1 MTQIQQPSQSGI
13 TAQQMLNGKEEPCGE
28 PRSAGRHP
36 PSSQPIDWQA
46 YWRSQGQPW
55 RTEPEID
62 SARQQE
68 LEAYRAVA
76 PNLQPSI
83 YPLKGVNLSRADV
96 EWLLATHENGKGPV
110 EWQDETQRRRK
121 GLDLRGAVLSGDL
134 RGLPLSRLQGGLAR
148 DEWNGWA
155 RASKE
160 LLALGAIDMEA
171 ADLFGTHLEGANLTS
186 ARLKQADLRLA
197 NLEGANLTGACLE
210 GANLTGACLEGANL
224 TGACLEGAYLTGAN
238 LARANLHRVQLKR
251 AILFG
256 TQLNDAYLVGAH
268 LEGSN
273 LTGAQLEGANLRRAR
288 LGRAILS
295 GTLKGI
301 DLTEAI
307 LADENGTGPRLVAVQ
322 WGSIDLS
329 VVDWLQIKRLDDEYV
344 AYQTPMPAAGTTADG
359 NVGGVILEGRP
370 SQTPPFL
377 REEEGAPKNALTQ
390 SNAFKQAVRAY
401 RQLAL
406 ALRTQGLAEEAA
418 YFSYQA
424 HALYREVL
432 RRQVVLKQDAGKQ
445 GWAIGSWFLR
455 LGKYLFSSFLDLAT
469 GYGYKPWRS
478 IIAYLLIINMFAL
491 AYSAFDHISFLP
503 DALVLS
509 LTGFHGHGFFPSQ
522 SGASGFMILIA
533 LEAIVGLLIEMSY
546 IIVFTKRFLEQ

>member
-1 MTQIQQPSQSGI
+1 MTQIQQPSQNGI
-13 TAQQMLNGKEEPCGE
+13 IAQQVLNGKEEPSRDQHSE
-28 PRSAGRHP
+28 GRHP
-36 PSSQPIDWQA
+36 PSYQPVDWQG
-46 YWRSQGQPW
+46 YWSSQGQPW

-62 SARQQE
+62 SARQQQ

-76 PNLQPSI
+76 PNPQQSI
-83 YPLKGVNLSRADV
+83 YPFKGVKLSRADV

-110 EWQDETQRRRK
+110 DWQDETQRRRK

-171 ADLFGTHLEGANLTS
+171 ADLFGTHLGGANLTS
-186 ARLKQADLRLA
+186 ARLKQADLRLV
-197 NLEGANLTGACLE
+197 NLE

-238 LARANLHRVQLKR
+238 LAKANLHGVQLKR

-268 LEGSN
+268 LEGAN

-295 GTLKGI
+295 GPLKGV
-301 DLTEAI
+301 DLAEAI
-307 LADENGTGPRLVAVQ
+307 LADEHGTGPRLAAVQ
-322 WGSIDLS
+322 WGSFDLS
-329 VVDWLQIKRLDDEYV
+329 VVDWLQIKQLDDEYV
-344 AYQTPMPAAGTTADG
+344 AYQEA
-359 NVGGVILEGRP
+359 
-370 SQTPPFL
+370 
-377 REEEGAPKNALTQ
+377 GAPKNALAQ
-390 SNAFKQAVRAY
+390 SNALKQAARAY

-406 ALRTQGLAEEAA
+406 ALRTQGLTEEAA

-424 HALYREVL
+424 HALSREAL
-432 RRQVVLKQDAGKQ
+432 RRRVTFKQDAGKQ
-445 GWAIGSWFLR
+445 KRAIGSWFLQ
-455 LGKYLFSSFLDLAT
+455 LGNYLFSSFLDLAT
-469 GYGYKPWRS
+469 GYGYKPWRG
-478 IIAYLLIINMFAL
+478 IIAYLLIVIVFAL
-491 AYSAFDHISFLP
+491 AYSAFDHISLLP

-509 LTGFHGHGFFPSQ
+509 LTGFHGRGFFPSQ
-522 SGASGFMILIA
+522 SGGSAFMVLIA
-533 LEAIVGLLIEMSY
+533 LEAIVGLLIEISY
-546 IIVFTKRFLEQ
+546 IVVFTKRFLEQ